1 MKKKIICSVQEKP
14 HASTRS
20 SVCHC
25 LRVPGCEVSA
35 FLFFSIII
43 TRISCGSLLQIFIE
57 SNSYVIHRSR
67 HSYSES
73 DTETMRQERGGQ
85 GMKLSH
91 IDRMTNKE
99 TLTKLVKNLQEGEEF
114 HEETQRKKMNSGTS
128 MN

>member
-1 MKKKIICSVQEKP
+1 MLPQVLLSVT
-14 HASTRS
+14 AS
-20 SVCHC
+20 
-25 LRVPGCEVSA
+25 GCQDVR
-35 FLFFSIII
+35 FQLFSIII
-43 TRISCGSLLQIFIE
+43 TRISCRSLLQIFIE

-91 IDRMTNKE
+91 IDRMANKE
-99 TLTKLVKNLQEGEEF
+99 TLAKLVKNLQEGEEF
-114 HEETQRKKMNSGTS
+114 HEETEIKRMNSGAS